1 MPESSAWLKY
11 LNPPAPPA
19 RAPGHAP
26 HAEPGTRVPQ
36 LVCFPHS
43 GGAASVYRP
52 LAAAMAGDARVVAVQ
67 YPGRQD
73 RHGEALVTDLHEL
86 ADGVAGA
93 LRAAPA
99 DVPRIF
105 FGHSMGAILAYEVAQ
120 RLGGEGPVA
129 LIASGRPAPSRVRL
143 TTSYLLDD
151 EALARQVAWLGG
163 TAGGLLDHPEMRAL
177 LLPLIRG
184 DYRASETYRPRG
196 DAPLDCALVALGGDV
211 DPVAPLEDLRAWSE
225 HTTGPFRLEVL
236 SGDHF
241 YLQDNWPEIADLVR
255 SLALVTEH

>member
-1 MPESSAWLKY
+1 MSRPSPWLKY
-11 LNPPAPPA
+11 LNQPLTEPAP
-19 RAPGHAP
+19 
-26 HAEPGTRVPQ
+26 EPETDVRTPQ

-52 LAAAMAGDARVVAVQ
+52 LGTELAGDAQVVAVQ

-73 RHGEALVTDLHEL
+73 RHDEPVVTDLHEL
-86 ADGVAGA
+86 ADRVAAA
-93 LRAAPA
+93 LRAEPA
-99 DVPRIF
+99 EGPRIF

-120 RLGGEGPVA
+120 RLGDQGPVA

-151 EALARQVAWLGG
+151 EALAQQVVWLGG
-163 TAGGLLDHPEMRAL
+163 TAAELLEHPEMRSL

-196 DAPLDCALVALGGDV
+196 DAPLNCALVALGGDV
-211 DPVAPLEDLRAWSE
+211 DPVALPDDLRAWSE
-225 HTTGPFRLEVL
+225 HTTGPFRLEML

-241 YLQDNWPEIADLVR
+241 YLQNHWPEVAGLVR
-255 SLALVTEH
+255 SLALVPEC